1 MSWKAGLKEQNE
13 SLLGKPA
20 ALKVIKRIFN
30 GGIQRLI
37 VENMFFTDDERVL
50 KVAAGTCAFREDHR
64 FPCVAQNGTG
74 RGGGH
79 ASDSERGE
87 AGIRNVKLIA
97 GSAEVLPFAEDS
109 FGLVMFRLFHHVV
122 NAALVMREMYCVL
135 RTGGRLFLADMAAM
149 QESLRGRADF
159 YKRERDPS

>member
-1 MSWKAGLKEQNE
+1 MKEQNE

-64 FPCVAQNGTG
+64 FPMCRT
-74 RGGGH
+74 
-79 ASDSERGE
+79 ERE
-87 AGIRNVKLIA
+87 LDAAEDMFQIRN
-97 GSAEVLPFAEDS
+97 
-109 FGLVMFRLFHHVV
+109 
-122 NAALVMREMYCVL
+122 
-135 RTGGRLFLADMAAM
+135 GG
-149 QESLRGRADF
+149 
-159 YKRERDPS
+159 KRISETSN